1 MLIEFLG
8 HLRKYRVPVSIRE
21 WLDLLAALRGGLV
34 FAEIDQFYFLS
45 RLCLVKDE
53 KYFDRFDQAFSA
65 YFDQLDDWQSVLADA
80 PVQALLAPALLATLE
95 PQSHRQWRELLEEYQ
110 RRVHERR
117 LDEVRLQDAK
127 SEAESDAGQSDHSVA
142 FDADDR
148 DKLELNRA
156 EPEGAGEGQGQGQ
169 GEGEGEGE
177 CEGEGEG

>member
-80 PVQALLAPALLATLE
+80 PVQALLVPALLATLE
-95 PQSHRQWRELLEEYQ
+95 PQSHRQWR
-110 RRVHERR
+110 
-117 LDEVRLQDAK
+117 
-127 SEAESDAGQSDHSVA
+127 
-142 FDADDR
+142 
-148 DKLELNRA
+148 
-156 EPEGAGEGQGQGQ
+156 
-169 GEGEGEGE
+169 
-177 CEGEGEG
+177 